1 MRNLAAVA
9 VGSSPVLTFG
19 ALQLLGSSQSPQW
32 SSIAD
37 DFMSPRF
44 WFALTILMICGAFGG
59 VAYELLLRGGAIEMP
74 HRVRAED
81 ARQFSHVPARSLF
94 ALGIFGRAIVGAAAA
109 VTLLFVV
116 APTTA
121 HSAVAMSVTAGAAA
135 PAMIRLMRKQLMFAA
150 DLMSRMTRETNRKDN
165 PAPAVS
171 SAPVASAPVA
181 IGKAA

>member
-1 MRNLAAVA
+1 MRNVAAVA

-37 DFMSPRF
+37 DFMNVRF
-44 WFALTILMICGAFGG
+44 WFALGIVLLCSAFGG
-59 VAYELLLRGGAIEMP
+59 IAYELLLRGGAIEMP
-74 HRVRAED
+74 HRVRAD
-81 ARQFSHVPARSLF
+81 DSKQFTHAPARTLI

-121 HSAVAMSVTAGAAA
+121 HSAIAMSVTAGAAA

-150 DLMSRMTRETNRKDN
+150 DLMSRISRESTKKDS
-165 PAPAVS
+165 PAPAV
-171 SAPVASAPVA
+171 ASGPVA
-181 IGKAA
+181 IAKAA

>member
-1 MRNLAAVA
+1 MRNVAAVA

-19 ALQLLGSSQSPQW
+19 ALQLLGSSQTSQW
-32 SSIAD
+32 SGIAD
-37 DFMSPRF
+37 DFMNPRF
-44 WFALTILMICGAFGG
+44 WFSLVIVLLCGAFGG
-59 VAYELLLRGGAIEMP
+59 VAYELLLRSGAIELP

-81 ARQFSHVPARSLF
+81 ARRYTHAPVHSLI

-121 HSAVAMSVTAGAAA
+121 HSAIAMSVTAGAAA

-150 DLMSRMTRETNRKDN
+150 DLMSRLSRESSKKEDE
-165 PAPAVS
+165 APAVAT
-171 SAPVASAPVA
+171 APMA
-181 IGKAA
+181 IAKAA